1 MAKRDRKRSP
11 EQIVFRLQTKI
22 IESIEALESGRQGAG
37 AIVEARA
44 LLDELRDA
52 TGIELENDEAEE
64 PDA

>member
-44 LLDELRDA
+44 LLEDLREA
-52 TGIELENDEAEE
+52 TGIKVDDDDAEE
-64 PDA
+64 PAE